1 MIEIVVAGHGK
12 FAAGMAEAAG
22 MIYGDHPNL
31 TAISFANKEGIEDLK
46 NHYYQKLKSFLPQT
60 EVLFLIDIFGGS
72 PYNAAIQLAY
82 GHKNIEVLTG
92 VNLPILLEAL
102 NLQHKQN
109 LTAAQLAFHLKNYSQ
124 KGLRMFSEEIRKPV
138 FKENIKPEDDLS

>member
-1 MIEIVVAGHGK
+1 MIEIIVAGHGK

-31 TAISFANKEGIEDLK
+31 TAISFENKEGIEDLK
-46 NHYYQKLKSFLPQT
+46 NHYRQKLKEFPPQT

-102 NLQHKQN
+102 NLQHE
-109 LTAAQLAFHLKNYSQ
+109 LDLSASQLAHHLKNYNS
-124 KGLRMFSEEIRKPV
+124 KGLKMFSEEIRKPV
-138 FKENIKPEDDLS
+138 FNQGTKAEDDLS